1 MAVVYVAKSTGL
13 QKWGGEVGLTK
24 HLLKIGASD
33 GKIHDAIKA
42 LNDSACAG
50 ERDWKL
56 IVHEERSAIDEA
68 AIIDRLGMKEKL
80 VDPNLYPRLKGERGI
95 VKVKPENVANHL
107 MVKKALAGDEDIAIK
122 LKPVDIGHYL
132 IANAVG

>member
-1 MAVVYVAKSTGL
+1 MAVVYVARSTGL

-24 HLLKIGASD
+24 HLLKIGAAD
-33 GKIHDAIKA
+33 GKVQDAIKA
-42 LNDSACAG
+42 LNDGACAG

-56 IVHEERSAIDEA
+56 IVHEERNTVDEA

-132 IANAVG
+132 IANAAG

>member
-1 MAVVYVAKSTGL
+1 MPVVYVAKSTAL

-24 HLLKIGASD
+24 HLLKIGATE
-33 GKIHDAIKA
+33 GKVQDAIKA

-56 IVHEERSAIDEA
+56 IAHEERDTVDEG

-107 MVKKALAGDEDIAIK
+107 MVKKALAGDENITIK
-122 LKPVDIGHYL
+122 LRPVDIGHYL
-132 IANAVG
+132 IANAAG

>member
-24 HLLKIGASD
+24 HLFKIGAFD
-33 GKIHDAIKA
+33 GKIQDAIKA
-42 LNDSACAG
+42 LNDSVCAG
-50 ERDWKL
+50 ERDWKP
-56 IVHEERSAIDEA
+56 IAHEERESAAEGT
-68 AIIDRLGMKEKL
+68 IIDRLGMKEKL

-107 MVKKALAGDEDIAIK
+107 MVKKALAGDENIAIK

-132 IANAVG
+132 IVNAAG

>member
-24 HLLKIGASD
+24 HLFKLGAFD
-33 GKIHDAIKA
+33 GKVQDAIKA
-42 LNDSACAG
+42 LNDGACAG

-56 IVHEERSAIDEA
+56 ITHEERDAVDEGAIV
-68 AIIDRLGMKEKL
+68 DRLGMKEKL
-80 VDPNLYPRLKGERGI
+80 VDPNLYPRLKGERGV
-95 VKVKPENVANHL
+95 VKLKPESVVNHL

-122 LKPVDIGHYL
+122 LRPEDIGHYL

>member
-1 MAVVYVAKSTGL
+1 MAVIYVAKSTAL

-24 HLLKIGASD
+24 HLLKIGAAD
-33 GKIHDAIKA
+33 GKIQDAIKA
-42 LNDSACAG
+42 LNDGACAG

-56 IVHEERSAIDEA
+56 IVHEERDTADEG

-132 IANAVG
+132 IANAAG

>member
-1 MAVVYVAKSTGL
+1 MAVIYVAKSTTL

-24 HLLKIGASD
+24 HLLKIGAAD
-33 GKIHDAIKA
+33 GKVQDAIKA
-42 LNDSACAG
+42 LNDGACAG

-56 IVHEERSAIDEA
+56 IVHEERDAVDEG

-107 MVKKALAGDEDIAIK
+107 MVKKALAGDENIAIK
-122 LKPVDIGHYL
+122 LTPVDIGHYL
-132 IANAVG
+132 IANAVS